1 MNDLDAVVIGAGA
14 AGLAATHR
22 LRALGLSV
30 IALEARGRIGG
41 RAWAE
46 SETFG
51 VPIDR
56 GCAWL
61 HSADINPWRSVAAD
75 VGCTVIERNPTWRSR
90 RFGNRRLREDEALE
104 RNRAI
109 DDGFTAID
117 AAGEAGHDV
126 SASDVVDGT
135 GPYAW
140 LFEAVCSWVNGVQ
153 AAELSTLDHARYS
166 DTGNNWPVVEG
177 YGAVVARYGAGL
189 PVRLNT
195 PVSAIEWGGGGVVVS
210 TPGGALCAL
219 RAVVALPPSVLADG
233 SIRFMP
239 ALPVAKQEAIHHI
252 PLGIANKAF
261 LAFDGDPF
269 DMPEM
274 SFATAASD
282 RRRAVSLQFR
292 PFGQNLVM
300 GYLGGTLARELEL
313 AGSTAMTDF
322 VLAELVAM
330 FGSAVR
336 QQITRTSATAWYTD
350 PWSRGSYSA
359 AHPGHAHR
367 RADLAAPLDDK
378 LFFAGEA
385 CSTHDY
391 STCHGAYLTG
401 LAAADAVAATLRRST
416 RGQA

>member
-1 MNDLDAVVIGAGA
+1 MSDLDAIVIGAGA
-14 AGLAATHR
+14 AGLAATHK
-22 LRALGLSV
+22 LRAYGLSV

-46 SETFG
+46 SESFG
-51 VPIDR
+51 VPVDR

-61 HSADINPWRSVAAD
+61 HSADINPWRSVAAEH
-75 VGCTVIERNPTWRSR
+75 GCTVIERNPVWRSR
-90 RFGNRRLREDEALE
+90 LGNRWLHEDEEA
-104 RNRAI
+104 NWDRAV
-109 DDGFTAID
+109 DDRYAAID
-117 AAGEAGHDV
+117 AAGEAGRDV
-126 SASDVVDGT
+126 PASDIVNGT

-140 LFEAVCSWVNGVQ
+140 LFEAVCSWVSGVQ
-153 AAELSTLDHARYS
+153 PAELSTLDHARYG

-177 YGAVVARYGAGL
+177 YGTIVARYGAGL
-189 PVRLNT
+189 PVRLDT
-195 PVSAIEWGGGGVVVS
+195 PVSAVEWGGTGVTVS
-210 TPGGALCAL
+210 TPAGTL
-219 RAVVALPPSVLADG
+219 RARSAIVTLPPSVLADG
-233 SIRFMP
+233 SIRFTP

-252 PLGIANKAF
+252 ALGIANKVF
-261 LAFDGDPF
+261 LAFNGDPF
-269 DMPEM
+269 GMPEM
-274 SFATAASD
+274 SFATASSD

-313 AGSTAMTDF
+313 AGAATMTDF

-336 QQITRTSATAWYTD
+336 HQITRTSCTAWYTD
-350 PWSRGSYSA
+350 QWSRGAYSA

-367 RADLAAPLDDK
+367 RSDLAAPLDEK

-385 CSTHDY
+385 CSTDAY

-401 LAAADAVAATLRRST
+401 LAAANAAAAALRR
-416 RGQA
+416 